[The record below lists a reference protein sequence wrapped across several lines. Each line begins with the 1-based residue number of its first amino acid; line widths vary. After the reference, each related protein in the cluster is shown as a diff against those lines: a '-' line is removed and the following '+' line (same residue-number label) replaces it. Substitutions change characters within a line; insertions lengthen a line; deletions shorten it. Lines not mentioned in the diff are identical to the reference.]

1 MQESIHTFKFL
12 KAHLLQ
18 VGRSVMQQGLAWVW
32 LHAAAAGAARQYTSS
47 TCRHAACSA
56 SQAGKEGDEL
66 LVVHVSKSKEKEKEK
81 WDHGSAVIADLHTAL
96 QPYKHDV
103 YDLEVRAC
111 WV

>member
-1 MQESIHTFKFL
+1 MYTT
-12 KAHLLQ
+12 LQ
-18 VGRSVMQQGLAWVW
+18 HM
-32 LHAAAAGAARQYTSS
+32 H
-47 TCRHAACSA
+47 RHDVCSA

-66 LVVHVSKSKEKEKEK
+66 LVVHVSKGKEKEKEK

-111 WV
+111 WCDVQRAAAWCM